1 MLTAP
6 SKSPALSGYC
16 QGCASIHQ
24 LPSDSAR
31 IEAERLAGQ
40 LEAAQ
45 SVDLST
51 APLERDK
58 KYATAPLFGE
68 QRGKMFGVLHC
79 LDRRAEPIYLYAFSG
94 QFNGQWLAP
103 GWVPPLFDMDEFHQL
118 NDPEEKKIK
127 ELGAMMSSTAD
138 SEVIG
143 NIRTKRRELS
153 RNLMRRI
160 HGLYRLHNFR
170 GEQRSLTQV
179 VRSVGNLPTGI
190 GDCCA
195 PKLINFAARNGYV
208 PISLSEFF
216 FGRENSSGTRQHK
229 QVCQPCEEKCQ
240 PLLGFLLC
248 GLD

>member
-6 SKSPALSGYC
+6 SKSPAVSGYC
-16 QGCASIHQ
+16 PGCSCAHQ

-31 IEAERLAGQ
+31 IEAERLAKQ
-40 LEAAQ
+40 LETAQ
-45 SVDLST
+45 SIDLST
-51 APLERDK
+51 ASPESNK
-58 KYATAPLFGE
+58 KFATAPLFGE

-94 QFNGQWLAP
+94 QFNGQWLVP
-103 GWVPPLFDMDEFHQL
+103 GWVPPLFDVNEFHQL

-127 ELGAMMSSTAD
+127 ELGIMMSSTAD
-138 SEVIG
+138 SEVKRK
-143 NIRTKRRELS
+143 IRTKRRELS

-160 HGLYRLHNFR
+160 HELYRLQNFK
-170 GEQRSLTQV
+170 GEQRSLFQV
-179 VRSVGNLPTGI
+179 CRSAGNLPTGI

-195 PKLINFAARNGYV
+195 PKLINFAAKNGYT

-229 QVCQPCEEKCQ
+229 RVYQACEEKCQ

-248 GLD
+248 GLG